1 MNAPTPPT
9 TSPQNP
15 KTPTPKIPSPHGARP
30 GRGRPPTRERTR
42 VTTAKDKPTFR
53 LPDRPEREPDDMTS
67 YRQLTAPSIIEPLRH
82 YLGNLETTLMT
93 GDHYLCRTIA
103 PNLAGSRYP
112 DLLIAF
118 NADIEAYQR
127 SNGYI
132 IAEQGK
138 PPDFVLEIAS
148 HSTGSEDVG
157 DKRDDYADF
166 GIPEYWRFDET
177 ANGSWHGN
185 RLAGDRLINGTYQPI
200 PIAQLPGGI
209 LQGYSP
215 ILNLLMRWE
224 NGQLRW
230 HNPQT
235 GEHIATFATE
245 RRRAD
250 REREARL
257 RAEVRVEDERV
268 RAVRAEVRAED
279 ERVRADRA
287 EVRAEN
293 AESRAENAEVRA
305 ENAESHAASEREAR
319 LQAETL
325 VRELNARLKR
335 IGDQ

>member
-1 MNAPTPPT
+1 M
-9 TSPQNP
+9 
-15 KTPTPKIPSPHGARP
+15 
-30 GRGRPPTRERTR
+30 
-42 VTTAKDKPTFR
+42 TTAKDKPTFR

-67 YRQLTAPSIIEPLRH
+67 YRQLTAPSIVEPLQH
-82 YLGNLETTLMT
+82 YLGNLETTLIT

-118 NADIEAYQR
+118 DADLEAYER

-148 HSTGSEDVG
+148 QHTGGEDVG

-166 GIPEYWRFDET
+166 GIPEYWRFDQT
-177 ANGSWHGN
+177 ATGRWHGE
-185 RLAGDRLINGTYQPI
+185 RLAGDRLADGEYQPI

-230 HNPQT
+230 HDPVT

-250 REREARL
+250 R
-257 RAEVRVEDERV
+257 
-268 RAVRAEVRAED
+268 AEVRAED
-279 ERVRADRA
+279 ERVRAEREREARLRA
-287 EVRAEN
+287 EVRAERSD
-293 AESRAENAEVRA
+293 ARAERAEVQA
-305 ENAESHAASEREAR
+305 EDEREAR
-319 LQAETL
+319 LRAE
-325 VRELNARLKR
+325 VRADRAEAWARELAARLGG

>member
-1 MNAPTPPT
+1 M
-9 TSPQNP
+9 
-15 KTPTPKIPSPHGARP
+15 GAF
-30 GRGRPPTRERTR
+30 PTRERTR

-118 NADIEAYQR
+118 NADLEAYQR

-177 ANGSWHGN
+177 PTGSWHGN
-185 RLAGDRLINGTYQPI
+185 RLAGDRLINGAYQPI
-200 PIAQLPGGI
+200 PIERMPGGI

-305 ENAESHAASEREAR
+305 ENAESRAENAESRAASEREAR

-325 VRELNARLKR
+325 ARELEARLKR
-335 IGDQ
+335 IEDQ

>member
-1 MNAPTPPT
+1 M
-9 TSPQNP
+9 
-15 KTPTPKIPSPHGARP
+15 
-30 GRGRPPTRERTR
+30 
-42 VTTAKDKPTFR
+42 TTAKDKPTFR

-67 YRQLTAPSIIEPLRH
+67 YRQLTAPSIVEPLRH

-118 NADIEAYQR
+118 NADLEAYQR

-148 HSTGSEDVG
+148 QSTGSEDVG

-177 ANGSWHGN
+177 ANGSWHGA
-185 RLAGDRLINGTYQPI
+185 RLAGDRLVNGEYQPI
-200 PIAQLPGGI
+200 AIERMPGGI

-215 ILNLLMRWE
+215 VLNLLLRWE
-224 NGQLRW
+224 NGELRW
-230 HNPQT
+230 HNPVT
-235 GEHIATFATE
+235 GEHIATFASE
-245 RRRAD
+245 RLRANRAEVRAEDERVRAEGERDRAD
-250 REREARL
+250 RERDRAD

-268 RAVRAEVRAED
+268 RADRAEVRVED
-279 ERVRADRA
+279 ERVRADSAEARA
-287 EVRAEN
+287 ERAE
-293 AESRAENAEVRA
+293 AWA
-305 ENAESHAASEREAR
+305 RELAAR
-319 LQAETL
+319 LGS
-325 VRELNARLKR
+325 

>member
-1 MNAPTPPT
+1 M
-9 TSPQNP
+9 
-15 KTPTPKIPSPHGARP
+15 
-30 GRGRPPTRERTR
+30 
-42 VTTAKDKPTFR
+42 TTAKNKPTFR

-118 NADIEAYQR
+118 NADLEAYER

-148 HSTGSEDVG
+148 HSTAREDVG

-177 ANGSWHGN
+177 PTGSWHGN
-185 RLAGDRLINGTYQPI
+185 RLAGDRLINGAYEPI
-200 PIAQLPGGI
+200 PIERMPGGI

-305 ENAESHAASEREAR
+305 ENAESRAENAESRAASEREAR

-325 VRELNARLKR
+325 VRELNARLKL

>member
-1 MNAPTPPT
+1 M
-9 TSPQNP
+9 
-15 KTPTPKIPSPHGARP
+15 
-30 GRGRPPTRERTR
+30 
-42 VTTAKDKPTFR
+42 TTAKDKPTFR

-67 YRQLTAPSIIEPLRH
+67 YRQLTAPSIVEPLRH

-177 ANGSWHGN
+177 ANGSWHGA
-185 RLAGDRLINGTYQPI
+185 RLAGDRLVDGEYQPI
-200 PIAQLPGGI
+200 PIERMPGGI

-215 ILNLLMRWE
+215 ILNLLLRWE
-224 NGQLRW
+224 NGELRW
-230 HNPQT
+230 HDPVT
-235 GEHIATFATE
+235 GEHIATFASE

-257 RAEVRVEDERV
+257 RAEVRAEQSDARAERAEV
-268 RAVRAEVRAED
+268 RAEGEREARLRAEVRAED
-279 ERVRADRA
+279 EREARLRAEVRVEDERDRADRA
-287 EVRAEN
+287 EAW
-293 AESRAENAEVRA
+293 A
-305 ENAESHAASEREAR
+305 RELAAR
-319 LQAETL
+319 LGG
-325 VRELNARLKR
+325 

>member
-1 MNAPTPPT
+1 M
-9 TSPQNP
+9 
-15 KTPTPKIPSPHGARP
+15 
-30 GRGRPPTRERTR
+30 
-42 VTTAKDKPTFR
+42 TTAKNKPTFR

-118 NADIEAYQR
+118 NADLEAYER

-148 HSTGSEDVG
+148 QHTGREDVG

-177 ANGSWHGN
+177 PTGSWHGN
-185 RLAGDRLINGTYQPI
+185 RLAGDRLINGAYQPI
-200 PIAQLPGGI
+200 PIERMPGGI

-279 ERVRADRA
+279 QRVRADRA

-305 ENAESHAASEREAR
+305 ENAESRAENAESRAAREREAR

-325 VRELNARLKR
+325 ARELEARLKR

>member
-1 MNAPTPPT
+1 MGVN
-9 TSPQNP
+9 
-15 KTPTPKIPSPHGARP
+15 
-30 GRGRPPTRERTR
+30 PPTRERTR

-67 YRQLTAPSIIEPLRH
+67 YRQLTAPSIVEPLRH

-118 NADIEAYQR
+118 NADLEAYQR

-177 ANGSWHGN
+177 ANGSWHGA
-185 RLAGDRLINGTYQPI
+185 RLAGDRLVDGEYQSI
-200 PIAQLPGGI
+200 PIERMPGGI

-215 ILNLLMRWE
+215 ILNLLLRWE
-224 NGQLRW
+224 SGELRW
-230 HNPQT
+230 HDPVT
-235 GEHIATFATE
+235 GEHIATFASE
-245 RRRAD
+245 
-250 REREARL
+250 RL
-257 RAEVRVEDERV
+257 RAN
-268 RAVRAEVRAED
+268 RAEVRAED
-279 ERVRADRA
+279 ERVRADRERDARLRA
-287 EVRAEN
+287 EVRAERSD
-293 AESRAENAEVRA
+293 ARAERAEVRVEDERVRADRERDRA
-305 ENAESHAASEREAR
+305 ERAEAWARELAAR
-319 LQAETL
+319 LGG
-325 VRELNARLKR
+325 

>member
-1 MNAPTPPT
+1 M
-9 TSPQNP
+9 
-15 KTPTPKIPSPHGARP
+15 
-30 GRGRPPTRERTR
+30 
-42 VTTAKDKPTFR
+42 TTAKDKPTFR

-67 YRQLTAPSIIEPLRH
+67 YRQLTAPSIVEPLRH

-118 NADIEAYQR
+118 NADLEAYER

-177 ANGSWHGN
+177 ANGSWHGE
-185 RLAGDRLINGTYQPI
+185 RLAGDRLVDGEYH
-200 PIAQLPGGI
+200 PIAIERMPGGI

-215 ILNLLMRWE
+215 ILNLLLRWE
-224 NGQLRW
+224 SGELRW
-230 HNPQT
+230 HDPVT
-235 GEHIATFATE
+235 GEHIATFASE
-245 RRRAD
+245 
-250 REREARL
+250 RL
-257 RAEVRVEDERV
+257 RAN
-268 RAVRAEVRAED
+268 RAEVRAED
-279 ERVRADRA
+279 ERVRADWERDARLRA
-287 EVRAEN
+287 EVRAD
-293 AESRAENAEVRA
+293 SAEVRA
-305 ENAESHAASEREAR
+305 EDERVRAEDERVRAEDERVRADRERDRADRAEAWARELAAR
-319 LQAETL
+319 LGG
-325 VRELNARLKR
+325 

>member
-1 MNAPTPPT
+1 MGVN
-9 TSPQNP
+9 
-15 KTPTPKIPSPHGARP
+15 
-30 GRGRPPTRERTR
+30 PPTRERTR

-67 YRQLTAPSIIEPLRH
+67 YRQLTAPSIVEPLRH

-118 NADIEAYQR
+118 DADLEAYQR

-177 ANGSWHGN
+177 ANGSWHGA
-185 RLAGDRLINGTYQPI
+185 RLAGDRLVNGEYQPI
-200 PIAQLPGGI
+200 AIERMPGGI

-215 ILNLLMRWE
+215 ILNLLLRWE
-224 NGQLRW
+224 SGELRW
-230 HNPQT
+230 HDPVT
-235 GEHIATFATE
+235 GEHIATFASE

-257 RAEVRVEDERV
+257 RAEVRAEQSDARAEQAEV
-268 RAVRAEVRAED
+268 RAEGEREARLRAEVRAED
-279 ERVRADRA
+279 EREARLRAEVRVEDERDRADRA
-287 EVRAEN
+287 EAW
-293 AESRAENAEVRA
+293 A
-305 ENAESHAASEREAR
+305 RELAAR
-319 LQAETL
+319 LGG
-325 VRELNARLKR
+325 

>member
-1 MNAPTPPT
+1 M
-9 TSPQNP
+9 
-15 KTPTPKIPSPHGARP
+15 
-30 GRGRPPTRERTR
+30 
-42 VTTAKDKPTFR
+42 TTAKNKPTFR

-67 YRQLTAPSIIEPLRH
+67 YRQLTAPSIVEPLRH

-118 NADIEAYQR
+118 NADLEAYER

-148 HSTGSEDVG
+148 QHTGREDVG

-177 ANGSWHGN
+177 ENGLWHGN
-185 RLAGDRLINGTYQPI
+185 RLAGDRLINGAYQPI
-200 PIAQLPGGI
+200 PIERMPGGI

-293 AESRAENAEVRA
+293 AESRAENAESRA
-305 ENAESHAASEREAR
+305 ENAESRAENAESRAASEREAR

-325 VRELNARLKR
+325 ARELEARLKR

>member
-1 MNAPTPPT
+1 M
-9 TSPQNP
+9 
-15 KTPTPKIPSPHGARP
+15 
-30 GRGRPPTRERTR
+30 
-42 VTTAKDKPTFR
+42 TTAKDKPTFR

-67 YRQLTAPSIIEPLRH
+67 YRQLTAPSIVEPLRH

-118 NADIEAYQR
+118 NADLEAYQR

-177 ANGSWHGN
+177 ANGSWHGA
-185 RLAGDRLINGTYQPI
+185 RLAGDRLVNGEYQPI
-200 PIAQLPGGI
+200 AIERMPGGI

-215 ILNLLMRWE
+215 ILNLLLRWE
-224 NGQLRW
+224 SGELRW
-230 HNPQT
+230 HDPVT

-250 REREARL
+250 RERDARL
-257 RAEVRVEDERV
+257 RAEVRAEQSDA
-268 RAVRAEVRAED
+268 RAERAEVRAEQSDARAERAEVQAED
-279 ERVRADRA
+279 ERVRADR
-287 EVRAEN
+287 ERVRAD
-293 AESRAENAEVRA
+293 R
-305 ENAESHAASEREAR
+305 EREAR
-319 LQAETL
+319 LQAEAWA
-325 VRELNARLKR
+325 RELAARLGG

>member
-1 MNAPTPPT
+1 M
-9 TSPQNP
+9 
-15 KTPTPKIPSPHGARP
+15 
-30 GRGRPPTRERTR
+30 
-42 VTTAKDKPTFR
+42 TTAKDKPTFR

-118 NADIEAYQR
+118 NADLEAYER

-148 HSTGSEDVG
+148 QSTGSEDVG
-157 DKRDDYADF
+157 DKRDDYAGF

-177 ANGSWHGN
+177 ANGSWHGA
-185 RLAGDRLINGTYQPI
+185 RLAGDRLVNGEYQPI
-200 PIAQLPGGI
+200 AIERMPGGI

-215 ILNLLMRWE
+215 ILNLLLRWE
-224 NGQLRW
+224 SGELRW
-230 HNPQT
+230 HDPVT

-250 REREARL
+250 RERDARL
-257 RAEVRVEDERV
+257 RAEVRAERSDARADRAEVRAEDQRVRAERAEVRVEDERV
-268 RAVRAEVRAED
+268 RADRERDRADSAEVRAE
-279 ERVRADRA
+279 RA
-287 EVRAEN
+287 EAW
-293 AESRAENAEVRA
+293 A
-305 ENAESHAASEREAR
+305 RELAAR
-319 LQAETL
+319 LGG
-325 VRELNARLKR
+325 